1 MLVAQSKHETKTT
14 VSHYIVVPVMF
25 LLVIS
30 VAWTLMGIV
39 LSLHG
44 LLFPSAQLISSGQP
58 LLNQSL
64 PPPTQ
69 AESWIAI
76 AIFAAACVLLFL
88 CYIFALKYLPQRIR
102 LRYILLSVCLFG
114 AICIAFPVVTS
125 PDIFSYIA
133 YARMQVV
140 YHLNPLVTTPSVV
153 MNDPIY
159 SLLYWKEQPSAYGPT
174 WIILS
179 GLLQGLT
186 YDVGKNITV
195 MVILL
200 RLLGLAAHLV
210 STVLIWSISGHLQR
224 AIGKESRHARVLVTL
239 AFAWNP
245 LLLFEACVNAHNDT
259 VMLLLLLLGLWFL
272 VRQNSLFSYAC
283 VACMLALATCLKVN
297 AALLI
302 PGLLIYLWWQPRHWQ
317 KLVVTLCVYLA
328 IVAALYAPFWDS
340 GAILHLLN
348 VNPGTY
354 RNINTLPE
362 FFGQLYNAIAHLFG
376 VPLAPEIGS
385 QPERIAHTISMLCF
399 ALAYVFLCWQALFS
413 RHRLHSLTQLIRWM
427 AVTWFLYCLLG
438 APWFWPWYAVTFF
451 GLFALTQVSVS
462 TERQMTLSIGMG
474 IFAFSLLSVYGF
486 FAWGPYHSFV
496 PFLEGFRWAYLR
508 GVWAWVPVLV
518 LLLWVFRGRQGLVGT
533 DLSRPGSHI

>member
-1 MLVAQSKHETKTT
+1 
-14 VSHYIVVPVMF
+14 
-25 LLVIS
+25 
-30 VAWTLMGIV
+30 
-39 LSLHG
+39 
-44 LLFPSAQLISSGQP
+44 
-58 LLNQSL
+58 
-64 PPPTQ
+64 
-69 AESWIAI
+69 
-76 AIFAAACVLLFL
+76 
-88 CYIFALKYLPQRIR
+88 
-102 LRYILLSVCLFG
+102 
-114 AICIAFPVVTS
+114 
-125 PDIFSYIA
+125 
-133 YARMQVV
+133 
-140 YHLNPLVTTPSVV
+140 
-153 MNDPIY
+153 
-159 SLLYWKEQPSAYGPT
+159 
-174 WIILS
+174 
-179 GLLQGLT
+179 
-186 YDVGKNITV
+186 

-200 RLLGLAAHLV
+200 RLLGLVAHLV

-272 VRQNSLFSYAC
+272 VRQSSLFSYAC

-302 PGLLIYLWWQPRHWQ
+302 PGLLIYLWWQTRHWQ
-317 KLVVTLCVYLA
+317 KLAVTLCVYLA
-328 IVAALYAPFWDS
+328 IVVALYAPFWDS

-385 QPERIAHTISMLCF
+385 QPERIAHTMSIVCF

-413 RHRLHSLTQLIRWM
+413 RHRLHSLTQLIHWM
-427 AVTWFLYCLLG
+427 AITWFLYCLLG

-451 GLFALTQVSVS
+451 GLFALTQVSIS
-462 TERQMTLSIGMG
+462 TEWQMTLSIGMG

-508 GVWAWVPVLV
+508 GIWAWVPVLV
-518 LLLWVFRGRQGLVGT
+518 LLLCVFRGRQGLVGT